1 MTSSRDRVMK
11 DSGVDWIG
19 RIPESWQVGKFRHL
33 YTESK
38 EVNGKNPV
46 GEMLSVS
53 GYRGVELKEY
63 SSDSLKRDQE
73 DLETYRVVRP
83 GQLAVNTMW
92 LNYAGLGVSELIGH
106 VSPAYRSYWIDEKL
120 NPRFAHHLMR
130 SQIYVNAYTGYLTG
144 VRPNSLQMSRENLM
158 NWPILLPEMS
168 EQQAIAEFLDRETAQ
183 IDELIAK
190 QNLLIETLEERRA
203 SLILSTVTR
212 GLSPEVSMQPTGQ
225 YWAPECPANWTVER
239 LSRHF
244 GAAKGSNAA
253 LLSREYCST
262 IPGEYP
268 VYSGQTSNDG
278 VMAEIDSWEFD
289 RGSKGTLLTTT
300 VGSGQV
306 MKMRRIFGKFSLSQN
321 CMIIDP
327 KTDFDLDYF
336 KYQLEANFDAT
347 RGEQS
352 SHMQTSFRMS
362 DLYGKKIF
370 IPAPSEQSE
379 IAQYLNSEIA
389 HIVLLTTKAEEMVEL
404 LTERRQALISSAVTG
419 KIDVRGK

>member
-33 YTESK
+33 FTESK

-106 VSPAYRSYWIDEKL
+106 VSPAYRSYWIDEKI

-158 NWPILLPEMS
+158 NWPVLLPEMS
-168 EQQAIAEFLDRETAQ
+168 EQQAIAEYLDRETAQ

-190 QNLLIETLEERRA
+190 QEQLIETLNERRNTY
-203 SLILSTVTR
+203 LIKMFSMPATGTETGWSFIPLKHLVTAVA
-212 GLSPEVSMQPTGQ
+212 GGTPESDNEE
-225 YWAPECPANWTVER
+225 YWADQGLPWISIGDMSQVKLVTETKRRVTKAGIESKKLFIGQPGTVLFAMYASVGETSILGVEATWNQAILGMVPISGRTSSSFLQRTLEAHKHLWNLYAN
-239 LSRHF
+239 
-244 GAAKGSNAA
+244 SNTQFNLNRESTLA
-253 LLSREYCST
+253 LKLP
-262 IPGEYP
+262 IP
-268 VYSGQTSNDG
+268 D
-278 VMAEIDSWEFD
+278 MAEQ
-289 RGSKGTLLTTT
+289 L
-300 VGSGQV
+300 
-306 MKMRRIFGKFSLSQN
+306 RIVNAMNEYESA
-321 CMIIDP
+321 IDP
-327 KTDFDLDYF
+327 LIKR
-336 KYQLEANFDAT
+336 AN
-347 RGEQS
+347 
-352 SHMQTSFRMS
+352 
-362 DLYGKKIF
+362 K
-370 IPAPSEQSE
+370 
-379 IAQYLNSEIA
+379 
-389 HIVLLTTKAEEMVEL
+389 MVEL
-404 LTERRQALISSAVTG
+404 LSERRQALISAAVTG
-419 KIDVRGK
+419 KIDVWGK